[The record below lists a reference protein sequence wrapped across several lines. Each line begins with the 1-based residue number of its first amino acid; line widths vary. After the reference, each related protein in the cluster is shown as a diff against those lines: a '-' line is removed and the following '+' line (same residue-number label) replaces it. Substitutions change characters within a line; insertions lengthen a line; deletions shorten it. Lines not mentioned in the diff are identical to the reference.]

1 MKTSIFAEVIINDQM
16 AEILCEANKL
26 REYCK
31 LVEEQASNME
41 RMCRN
46 VYDCE
51 VNMTAEKGSHKK

>member
-1 MKTSIFAEVIINDQM
+1 M